1 MIDHD
6 TFWSPRWLTP
16 KQIDLG
22 VLCLFGESSE
32 AIESERLLAIRYE
45 EVATQYIFSILF
57 NFTGH

>member
-45 EVATQYIFSILF
+45 EVATQ
-57 NFTGH
+57 